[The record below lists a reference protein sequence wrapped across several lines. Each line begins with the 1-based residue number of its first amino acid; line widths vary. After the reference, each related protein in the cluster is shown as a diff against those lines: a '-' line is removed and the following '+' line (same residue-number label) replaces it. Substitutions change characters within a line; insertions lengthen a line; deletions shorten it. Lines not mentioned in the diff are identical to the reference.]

1 MRLFGFQMPTSA
13 NPIPPDEHTQ
23 RSPYRLLTVMLVSL
37 SLAPSVVHAGFL
49 DVFAAELALARGLTD
64 KGVALYRAQALQSK
78 DPIVLERALS
88 VALEQND
95 IDGGLAIA
103 KHWVEIDPEYIPALF
118 YMAHLSLKAHDYQ
131 LATKTLDKIL
141 RYDPNAAL
149 DRIVIGISPDD
160 PKDRSALLQ
169 ALQSLKEYNNPS
181 LSVLKAGLLVQ
192 ADQPEQAL
200 IEVDNAL
207 RKKPDVTAFITL
219 KANILLS
226 QGKLND
232 VRQLLTRAIAH
243 QPHNKALYLYEVR
256 LLLKNNQAQPAMQ
269 RLKLMTKRWPN
280 DGEILLLAGLVSIDN
295 QRMLDAERYLVQLL
309 TIDQYIDQAY
319 FYLGIVAERQ
329 NRMTV
334 AMSYFRKVQ
343 SDELYR
349 KAQKKLAAIMVS
361 SNRLNDEL
369 TTLTQE
375 RVEHP
380 DQATFLYLLQAQ
392 LLKDHA
398 QADTARKLLDE
409 ANNSSPDQPE
419 LIYARIL
426 LLKPE
431 EKDLLDHESERL
443 LNLRP
448 DNPVYLN
455 AFAFALAEQNR
466 RLKDARS
473 YAERANKLAP
483 NQAAILD
490 TLGYVALKQKDND
503 MAVKTLQ
510 AAYAIEPG
518 ITIGLHLAEALQQ
531 SKQTDALHSLIE
543 ELKQHFPNH
552 LHDFAEYDPEPVSTA
567 PLPNTAVPIKPQPST
582 KVAPTASGTPMNGTW
597 NHVHPHTGPVPHH
610 ASSVATTTALTSDH

>member
-1 MRLFGFQMPTSA
+1 MRLFGFQIPTSA
-13 NPIPPDEHTQ
+13 TPIPPDEHAQ
-23 RSPYRLLTVMLVSL
+23 RSPYRLLAATLVSL
-37 SLAPSVVHAGFL
+37 SLTPNIVHAAFL

-78 DPIVLERALS
+78 DAIVLERALS

-160 PKDRSALLQ
+160 PKDRIALLQ

-200 IEVDNAL
+200 VEVDNAL

-219 KANILLS
+219 KANILLT
-226 QGKLND
+226 QGKIND
-232 VRQLLTRAIAH
+232 ARQLLTRAIVR
-243 QPHNKALYLYEVR
+243 QPHNKALQLFEVR
-256 LLLKNNQAQPAMQ
+256 LLLKNNQAGPAMQ

-349 KAQKKLAAIMVS
+349 KAQRKLAAIMVS

-369 TTLTQE
+369 TALTQE

-473 YAERANKLAP
+473 YAERANKLSP

-503 MAVKTLQ
+503 MAIRTLQ

-531 SKQTDALHSLIE
+531 SKQTEALHNLIE

-552 LHDFAEYDPEPVSTA
+552 LHDFAEYDPLTIPTA
-567 PLPNTAVPIKPQPST
+567 PPANLPSPKPTTPI
-582 KVAPTASGTPMNGTW
+582 NGTS
-597 NHVHPHTGPVPHH
+597 NHLAHPHNQLVTHH
-610 ASSVATTTALTSDH
+610 ANVSTTTAALTPDN